1 MRRCKARKNWK
12 NKAEIHLR
20 FMSGGHDGR
29 WNETK
34 AGDAMR
40 MLIAEDDRLTAD
52 TLAKRLREEH
62 YAVDVSYN
70 GTDALDYL
78 MSAEY
83 DVAVLDIMM
92 PGMDGIE
99 VLTRLRAAGRH
110 TPVLLLTARD
120 AVSDRVSGLNAGA
133 DDYLVKPFAYEEL
146 SARLRVLTRRQ
157 RQSSN
162 RFEIADLIMDCDT
175 LSVTRG
181 GDAISLTSREFA
193 LLEYMI
199 RNKERVLSRTQ
210 ITEHVWS
217 YEYEGASNM
226 IDVYIRN
233 LRRKIDD
240 GRTVKLIHT
249 VRYVGYVLRE
259 GT

>member
-1 MRRCKARKNWK
+1 
-12 NKAEIHLR
+12 
-20 FMSGGHDGR
+20 
-29 WNETK
+29 
-34 AGDAMR
+34 MR

-52 TLAKRLREEH
+52 TLAKRLKEEH
-62 YAVDVSYN
+62 YAVDVVYN
-70 GTDALDYL
+70 GTDAIDYL
-78 MSAEY
+78 LSAPY

-92 PGMDGIE
+92 PGMDGIK
-99 VLTRLRAAGRH
+99 VLSALRAAGRD

-146 SARLRVLTRRQ
+146 SARLRVLTRRT
-157 RQSSN
+157 RQTSN
-162 RFEIADLIMDCDT
+162 RFAAGDLVVDCDAR
-175 LSVTRG
+175 SVMRG
-181 GDAISLTSREFA
+181 GENISLTSREFA

-199 RNKERVLSRTQ
+199 RNKGRVLSRSQ

-233 LRRKIDD
+233 LRRKIDE
-240 GRTVKLIHT
+240 GRAVKLIHT
-249 VRYVGYVLRE
+249 VRYAGYILRE
-259 GT
+259 EE

>member
-1 MRRCKARKNWK
+1 
-12 NKAEIHLR
+12 
-20 FMSGGHDGR
+20 
-29 WNETK
+29 
-34 AGDAMR
+34 MR

-52 TLAKRLREEH
+52 TLAKRLKEEH

-78 MSAEY
+78 LSADY
-83 DVAVLDIMM
+83 DVAVMDIMM
-92 PGMDGIE
+92 PGMDGVE
-99 VLTRLRAAGRH
+99 VLKKLRAAGKH
-110 TPVLLLTARD
+110 MPVLLLTARD
-120 AVSDRVSGLNAGA
+120 AVSDRVNGLNAGA

-157 RQSSN
+157 RQVNN
-162 RFEIADLIMDCDT
+162 RFEIADLVVDCDT

-181 GDAISLTSREFA
+181 GQTINLTSREFA

-233 LRRKIDD
+233 LRKKIDE
-240 GRTVKLIHT
+240 GREIKLIHT
-249 VRYVGYVLRE
+249 VRYAGYVLRE